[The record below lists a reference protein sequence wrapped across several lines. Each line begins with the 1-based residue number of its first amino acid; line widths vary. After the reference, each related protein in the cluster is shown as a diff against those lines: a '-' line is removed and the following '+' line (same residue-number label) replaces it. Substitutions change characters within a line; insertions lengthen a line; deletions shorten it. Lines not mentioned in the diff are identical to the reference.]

1 MTKHTIVNILPKI
14 WFSRHSGFPC
24 EFRIKDRFMWTRPV
38 LVHINPFHCV
48 KTGLALPLYKYGS
61 GALRTTL
68 RNLISR
74 MGKAPN
80 LSREKRASVIALHQV
95 GYSTREV
102 GRRLLCSQ
110 SSVSYTIRRYDE
122 TGNNDNRRRSGR
134 PRASTP
140 RDDQYLCRIARRHRF
155 MTARMLQAEW
165 EPVLPERV
173 SVQTVRNRLVFL
185 LAPEKP
191 FNSCQLMKYQKDTYI

>member
-14 WFSRHSGFPC
+14 WFSCPSGFPC
-24 EFRIKDRFMWTRPV
+24 EFRIKDRFVWTGPV
-38 LVHINPFHCV
+38 FVHINPFHCV
-48 KTGLALPLYKYGS
+48 KTGLALPPYKYGS

-80 LSREKRASVIALHQV
+80 LSREKRANIIALHQA
-95 GYSTREV
+95 GYSTREI

-110 SSVSYTIRRYDE
+110 SSVSYTIRRYDKM
-122 TGNNDNRRRSGR
+122 GNNDDWRRSGS
-134 PRASTP
+134 PQASTP
-140 RDDQYLCRIARRHRF
+140 CDDQYLCRIARRHLL

-191 FNSCQLMKYQKDTYI
+191 FNSCQLMKY